1 MPTLRVAGATVSY
14 SKVGAGPAVLLIQG
28 VGVVGNGWRPQIDVL
43 SRHFTCI
50 SFDNRGIGAS
60 PIGDGALSIET
71 MAGDAIAIT
80 DAEGIDRFHVV
91 GHSMGGSIA
100 QEVALQ
106 APTRVR
112 TLSLLCTFARG
123 RDATALSW
131 PMVVMGLRTR
141 IGSRAMRRRA
151 FLELIMPGTEMSAA
165 EIERR
170 AGQLAPLFGHD
181 LADQPPIVMTQ
192 LRALGKYDA
201 SSRLASLA
209 SIPTLVMSAERDL
222 IARPVSGRALAAAIP
237 GSTYVELDGAGHGV
251 PIQYPERVNQLL
263 SVQFE
268 KA

>member
-1 MPTLRVAGATVSY
+1 MPTVRVSGATISY
-14 SKVGAGPAVLLIQG
+14 VRSGDGPGVLFIQG
-28 VGVVGNGWRPQIDVL
+28 VGVVGEGWRPQVDAL

-60 PIGDGALSIET
+60 LLEDGALSIDA
-71 MAGDAIAIT
+71 MAGDAIAIM

-91 GHSMGGSIA
+91 GHSMGGVIA
-100 QEVALQ
+100 QAVALQ

-131 PMVVMGLRTR
+131 PMLVMGLRTR
-141 IGSRAMRRRA
+141 IGTRAMRRRA
-151 FLELIMPGTEMSAA
+151 FLELIMPGTEVSAA
-165 EIERR
+165 EVERR
-170 AGQLAPLFGHD
+170 AAELAPIFGHD

-201 SSRLASLA
+201 WSRLASLA
-209 SIPTLVMSAERDL
+209 SIPTLVMSAQRDI
-222 IARPVSGRALAAAIP
+222 IARPASGRALAATIP
-237 GSTYVELDGAGHGV
+237 GSTYVELDGVGHGV

-263 SVQFE
+263 SVQFA

>member
-1 MPTLRVAGATVSY
+1 MPTVRVAGATLSY
-14 SKVGAGPAVLLIQG
+14 ARSGAGPAVLFIQG
-28 VGVVGNGWRPQIDVL
+28 VGIVGEGWRPQIDAL

-60 PIGDGALSIET
+60 PMEHGALSIDA
-71 MAGDAIAIT
+71 MARDAIAIM
-80 DAEGIDRFHVV
+80 DAEGIDRFHLV
-91 GHSMGGSIA
+91 GHSMGGVIA

-106 APTRVR
+106 VPTRVR

-131 PMVVMGLRTR
+131 PMLVMGLRTR

-151 FLELIMPGTEMSAA
+151 FLELIMPGTKMSAA
-165 EIERR
+165 DVEQR
-170 AGQLAPLFGHD
+170 AARLAPMFGHD

-209 SIPTLVMSAERDL
+209 PIPTLVMSAERDI
-222 IARPVSGRALAAAIP
+222 IARPASGRALGAAIP
-237 GSTYVELDGAGHGV
+237 GAIYVELDGAGHGV

-263 SVQFE
+263 SVQFA